1 MTEKSKEL
9 VCTPCALQ
17 FDKKVVF
24 DLHISLVHE
33 TTISESGEMLAIEE
47 NQDFV
52 LASEAIQKIS
62 PKTSA
67 SFPCESCNKV
77 FTLNGSLKRHIKSIH
92 EENRPF
98 KCTACEKTFK
108 LKNYLKRHFSSVHEN
123 KRPHKCTICKKTF
136 KENNHL
142 KRHFSSVH
150 EMKKPHK
157 CELCNLKFGFK
168 FNLKAHNTRVHKW
181 IKSNQSKEGDN
192 SHDLSSVTN
201 NKCDN
206 YVPQ

>member
-33 TTISESGEMLAIEE
+33 TTKSESGERLAIEGD
-47 NQDFV
+47 QDFV
-52 LASEAIQKIS
+52 IVSGAIQKIS

-77 FTLNGSLKRHIKSIH
+77 FTLNGSLKRHIQCIH
-92 EENRPF
+92 EKNRPF
-98 KCTACEKTFK
+98 KCSACEKTFK

-123 KRPHKCTICKKTF
+123 KRPHKCIICKKTF

-150 EMKKPHK
+150 EKKKPHR
-157 CELCNLKFGFK
+157 CELCNLNFGFK
-168 FNLKAHNTRVHKW
+168 FNLKAHIIRVH
-181 IKSNQSKEGDN
+181 EGDN
-192 SHDLSSVTN
+192 SNDPSTATESKI
-201 NKCDN
+201 KCDN

>member
-33 TTISESGEMLAIEE
+33 TTKSESGEMLAIEE
-47 NQDFV
+47 NQDCV
-52 LASEAIQKIS
+52 LVSEAIQKIS

-77 FTLNGSLKRHIKSIH
+77 FTLNGSLKRHIQCIH
-92 EENRPF
+92 EKNRPF
-98 KCTACEKTFK
+98 KCSACEKTFK

-150 EMKKPHK
+150 EKKKPHR
-157 CELCNLKFGFK
+157 CELCNLNFGFK
-168 FNLKAHNTRVHKW
+168 FNLKAHVVRVH
-181 IKSNQSKEGDN
+181 EGDN
-192 SHDLSSVTN
+192 SNDPSTATKSKI
-201 NKCDN
+201 KCDN